1 MFKLKHL
8 FIVLFFIVGIV
19 SDKISAQNM
28 ETSAPNAFLYDFTTN
43 TTLIDKNSDIP
54 MPPASMSKLMTVY
67 MVFER
72 LKSGT
77 LNLDDKFLV
86 SRRAWR
92 KGGSKMFVMVDK
104 RVSVE
109 DLLRGIVVQSGN
121 DACIVIAEGISGT
134 EEAFAEA
141 MTRKAKEIGLKSSSF
156 TNSTGWPAEDHYM
169 SAKDIANLSAKIIDE
184 FPEYYKLFSEK
195 NYTYAKIKQGN
206 RNPLLYNGIG
216 ADGLKT
222 GYTKSSGYGLAA
234 SVIRNGRRLIL
245 VINGLKSS
253 RARSSEASRL
263 IDWGFRDTAIYPLFK
278 KGELIE
284 EADVWLGEKPT
295 VSLTYGKDLTLTL
308 SRKVRRNLKVKL
320 NYKSPISA
328 PIQKGDQVGYITVEA
343 PTLNKIE
350 IPVTVANDIDQLGS
364 LGRLSTA
371 FKFLLFGGK

>member
-1 MFKLKHL
+1 MFRLKYL
-8 FIVLFFIVGIV
+8 FIVPILIVGIV
-19 SDKISAQNM
+19 SKKISAQSIV
-28 ETSAPNAFLYDFTTN
+28 TPAPNAFLYDLTTK
-43 TTLIDKNSDIP
+43 TPLIDKKSDKP

-77 LNLDDKFLV
+77 LNLNDKFLV

-92 KGGSKMFVMVDK
+92 KGGSKMFVMVNK

-109 DLLRGIVVQSGN
+109 DLLRGIIVQSGN
-121 DACIVIAEGISGT
+121 DACIVIAEGISGS

-141 MTRKAKEIGLKSSSF
+141 MTQKAKEIGLTNSSF
-156 TNSTGWPAEDHYM
+156 MNATGWPADDHYM
-169 SAKDIANLSAKIIDE
+169 SAKDIVYLSAKIIVE

-195 NYTYAKIKQGN
+195 NYTYANIKQGN

-222 GYTKSSGYGLAA
+222 GYTQSSGYGLAA
-234 SVIRNGRRLIL
+234 SVLRNGRRLLL
-245 VINGLKSS
+245 VINGLKTS

-263 IDWGFRDTAIYPLFK
+263 IDWGFRDTAIYHLFK
-278 KGELIE
+278 KGDLIE
-284 EADVWLGEKPT
+284 EADVWLGKKSK

-308 SRKVRRNLKVKL
+308 SRKVRRSLKVKL
-320 NYKSPISA
+320 NYKNPISA
-328 PIQKGDQVGYITVEA
+328 PIQKGDEVGYITVEA
-343 PTLNKIE
+343 PNLNKIK
-350 IPVTVANDIDQLGS
+350 IPVTAANDIEQLGS

-371 FKFLLFGGK
+371 FKFLLFGRK

>member
-1 MFKLKHL
+1 MFRLKHL
-8 FIVLFFIVGIV
+8 FIILFLIVGII
-19 SDKISAQNM
+19 SEKISAQNIV
-28 ETSAPNAFLYDFTTN
+28 TSAPNAFLYDLTTN
-43 TTLIDKNSDIP
+43 TILIDKNSDIP
-54 MPPASMSKLMTVY
+54 MPPASMSKLMTIY

-77 LNLDDKFLV
+77 LNLDDKFIV

-92 KGGSKMFVMVDK
+92 KGGSKMFVMVNK
-104 RVSVE
+104 RVTVE

-156 TNSTGWPAEDHYM
+156 TNATGWPAEDHYM

-234 SVIRNGRRLIL
+234 SVLRNGRRLLL

-263 IDWGFRDTAIYPLFK
+263 IDWGFRDTAIYHLFK
-278 KGELIE
+278 KGDLIE
-284 EADVWLGEKPT
+284 EADVWLGKKSK
-295 VSLTYGKDLTLTL
+295 VSLTYGKDLTLTM
-308 SRKVRRNLKVKL
+308 SRKVRRSLKVKL
-320 NYKSPISA
+320 NYKNPIPA

-350 IPVTVANDIDQLGS
+350 IPVTVANDIEQLGS

>member
-1 MFKLKHL
+1 VFRLKHL
-8 FIVLFFIVGIV
+8 FIILFLIVGII
-19 SDKISAQNM
+19 SEKISAQNIV
-28 ETSAPNAFLYDFTTN
+28 TLAPNAFLYDVTTN

-54 MPPASMSKLMTVY
+54 MPPASMSKLMTIY

-72 LKSGT
+72 LKLGT
-77 LNLDDKFLV
+77 LKLDDKFIV

-92 KGGSKMFVMVDK
+92 KGGSKMFVMVNK
-104 RVSVE
+104 RVTVE
-109 DLLRGIVVQSGN
+109 DLLRGIIVQSGN

-141 MTRKAKEIGLKSSSF
+141 MTRKAKEIGLKNSSF
-156 TNSTGWPAEDHYM
+156 TNATGWPAEDHYM

-234 SVIRNGRRLIL
+234 SVLRNGRRLLL

-263 IDWGFRDTAIYPLFK
+263 IDWGFRDTAIYHLFK
-278 KGELIE
+278 KGDLIE
-284 EADVWLGEKPT
+284 EADVWLGKKSK
-295 VSLTYGKDLTLTL
+295 VSLTYGKDLTLTM
-308 SRKVRRNLKVKL
+308 SRKVRRSLKVKL
-320 NYKSPISA
+320 NYKNPIPA

-350 IPVTVANDIDQLGS
+350 IPVTVANDIEQLGS

-371 FKFLLFGGK
+371 FKYLLFGGK